1 MRPKKEI
8 DTMRPII
15 LIIAIAIAVHHLVLG
30 VKMPGR
36 RLMKAMPK
44 PVYAKG
50 RSIINLLTSAAI
62 FFSLFPR
69 KEWIKWICKV

>member
-1 MRPKKEI
+1 MRPKKKI

-15 LIIAIAIAVHHLVLG
+15 VIIAIAIAVHLLVLG

-36 RLMKAMPK
+36 RVMKAMPK
-44 PVYAKG
+44 PFYAKG
-50 RSIINLLTSAAI
+50 LSITNLLTSAAI
-62 FFSLFPR
+62 FSLYFAR